1 MFLYTRLP
9 GSGTGYLDLPC
20 TAVPLWSQMTDVKSC
35 RELEMLHGAEKC
47 GCTHLHVK
55 WPGRRGSSH
64 IVRGTAPTCCLILHS
79 PTVHQRIMHIS
90 HGGKWICTERLA
102 YTVLI
107 GFGPVTRLV
116 AKPQSYW
123 NHSTE
128 THCWTRGKLAT
139 SRKMFYGLVHSNKF
153 FSGDVSFSFCATWTS
168 VINVHS
174 WK

>member
-1 MFLYTRLP
+1 MCFFTSVKKLP

-79 PTVHQRIMHIS
+79 PTVHQRIINIS
-90 HGGKWICTERLA
+90 HGGKWICTERLPILSQL
-102 YTVLI
+102 VLGLSPGLWPSHRATEI
-107 GFGPVTRLV
+107 TAQKHTAGPVASWQHLWKCSMDSSTPTSSFQV
-116 AKPQSYW
+116 MY
-123 NHSTE
+123 HSPFVQ
-128 THCWTRGKLAT
+128 H
-139 SRKMFYGLVHSNKF
+139 GLQ
-153 FSGDVSFSFCATWTS
+153 
-168 VINVHS
+168 
-174 WK
+174 